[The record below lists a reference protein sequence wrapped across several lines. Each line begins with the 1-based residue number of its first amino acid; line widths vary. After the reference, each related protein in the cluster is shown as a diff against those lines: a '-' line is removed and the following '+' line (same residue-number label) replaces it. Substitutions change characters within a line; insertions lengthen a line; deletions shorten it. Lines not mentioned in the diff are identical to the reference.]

1 MRIVATGA
9 VRRREGLIVMR
20 FLQGRILD
28 VVTIDADSGSALGQM
43 KIKLGLAG
51 FSRLMG
57 CVAGVASHVEGGMAA
72 ALFGDVQSLSMA
84 IQAEIL
90 SFISRFSFQ
99 QLVLVVA
106 GVRIVA
112 LDAVANGWWMHRPF

>member
-1 MRIVATGA
+1 
-9 VRRREGLIVMR
+9 
-20 FLQGRILD
+20 
-28 VVTIDADSGSALGQM
+28 
-43 KIKLGLAG
+43 
-51 FSRLMG
+51 MG